1 MNLPELPYL
10 HLNIQAC
17 CLVFFNKIVMNFMQV
32 KELRPPL
39 ASMSPFYPTTCSCTA
54 NVNRQ
59 TADKLL
65 FSYAIITGENV

>member
-1 MNLPELPYL
+1 MTLIQISRLYYFDFFSKTNHQMIIYL
-10 HLNIQAC
+10 
-17 CLVFFNKIVMNFMQV
+17 
-32 KELRPPL
+32 
-39 ASMSPFYPTTCSCTA
+39 TA